1 MEIVY
6 KNDWMQITK
15 KGEQYIIQYNSGD
28 LINSIREIKVSKADA
43 LEAQKNEQSAYE
55 VILKY
60 QNLENSFN
68 G

>member
-6 KNDWMQITK
+6 KNDWMQIIK

-28 LINSIREIKVSKADA
+28 LINSIREIEVSKDDA
-43 LEAQKNEQSAYE
+43 LKAQKSEQNAYE

-60 QNLENSFN
+60 HNLENSF
-68 G
+68 

>member
-6 KNDWMQITK
+6 KNDWMQIIK
-15 KGEQYIIQYNSGD
+15 KGEQYIIRYNSGD
-28 LINSIREIKVSKADA
+28 LINSIREIKVLKADA
-43 LEAQKNEQSAYE
+43 LKAQKSEQSAYE

-60 QNLENSFN
+60 QNLYN

>member
-6 KNDWMQITK
+6 KNDWMQIIK

-28 LINSIREIKVSKADA
+28 LINSIREIEVSKADA
-43 LEAQKNEQSAYE
+43 LKAQKSEQSAYE

-60 QNLENSFN
+60 QNLENSF
-68 G
+68 

>member
-6 KNDWMQITK
+6 KNDWMQIIK

-28 LINSIREIKVSKADA
+28 LINSIREIEVSKDDA
-43 LEAQKNEQSAYE
+43 LKAQKSEQNAYE

-60 QNLENSFN
+60 QNLENSF
-68 G
+68 

>member
-6 KNDWMQITK
+6 KNDWMQIIK

-28 LINSIREIKVSKADA
+28 LIISIREIEVSKDDA
-43 LEAQKNEQSAYE
+43 LKAQKSEQNAYE

-60 QNLENSFN
+60 QNLENSF
-68 G
+68 

>member
-6 KNDWMQITK
+6 KNEWMQIIK

-28 LINSIREIKVSKADA
+28 LINSIREIEVSKDDA
-43 LEAQKNEQSAYE
+43 LKAQKSEQNAYE

-60 QNLENSFN
+60 QNLENSF
-68 G
+68 